1 MFLLKDAGKIPCV
14 LCSLTLVHCIKLCY
28 NLCYVY
34 RGGDMPMSVWNAI
47 VLGLVQG
54 ITEFL
59 PISSSGHLAIINNLF
74 DITTADNGHLFFDV
88 LLHLGTLA
96 AVCVCYWQDISQMFY
111 EVLGF
116 VNVGPLAG
124 QRQRRYPAARMFIML
139 VFATLP
145 MLLILPVYSMIE
157 TLYYQ
162 NVFIG
167 VALVLSGCILFV
179 ADKMKPGTKGAG
191 GMTISDAVIIG
202 LCQCV
207 ATIPGLSR
215 SGTTI
220 TAGIA
225 TGLNRDYAVKFS
237 FLLSVPAVLGAT
249 IVSLVD
255 AMGQGVALGDVPAYI
270 AGMLAA
276 MLSGIGAITLFKRI
290 ASKGRFGGFAYY
302 CWVMGV
308 LSIILT
314 LIF

>member
-1 MFLLKDAGKIPCV
+1 
-14 LCSLTLVHCIKLCY
+14 
-28 NLCYVY
+28 
-34 RGGDMPMSVWNAI
+34 MSVWNAI
-47 VLGLVQG
+47 ILGLVQG
-54 ITEFL
+54 IAEFL

-74 DITTADNGHLFFDV
+74 DLTTTSDGHMLFDV

-96 AVCVCYWQDISQMFY
+96 AIFVCYWQDIVNMFY

-124 QRQRRYPAARMFIML
+124 ARRRYPNARLFVML

-145 MLLILPVYSMIE
+145 LLLILPIHKMIE

-167 VALVLSGCILFV
+167 VALVLTGCMLFV
-179 ADKMKPGTKGAG
+179 ADKMKPGTKGATNI
-191 GMTISDAVIIG
+191 TISDALIIG

-225 TGLNRDYAVKFS
+225 TGLSREFAVKFS
-237 FLLSVPAVLGAT
+237 FLLSIPAVLGANILST
-249 IVSLVD
+249 VD
-255 AMGQGVALGDVPAYI
+255 AVKQGVVLSNVPAYLV
-270 AGMLAA
+270 GMLAA
-276 MLSGIGAITLFKRI
+276 MLSGIGAISLIKHI
-290 ASKGRFGGFAYY
+290 AAKGKFGGFAYY

-314 LIF
+314 MIF